1 MHHAPLTFLTNTI
14 KVVDFSACPPS
25 SKITHQRDIFPFFVF
40 SRNGV
45 LKTPS
50 IALKTHRQLEDIW
63 LFWFFMILVIVCSV
77 FLCAKGGIGLGMFFS
92 WKKGSGSFYPKACS
106 SMTETSRHHHALSM
120 VNGNLR
126 VPPQCYPEGNRPYQ
140 EVNYGMINDQ
150 TSCAQLKLWT
160 IDILSLS
167 RLRMR
172 ELGFPDPKWL
182 ALWLSTHLPFL
193 PTKANSWSRSWH
205 LIGSIHP
212 TLMVDFSASSS
223 RFCTGT

>member
-1 MHHAPLTFLTNTI
+1 MHPWRSWQIPLRWWTFQLAHHLQKSPI
-14 KVVDFSACPPS
+14 REIYSPFSFSAGTAFWKRRQLRWRLIANLRTFGSSGFSWSLSSYAPS
-25 SKITHQRDIFPFFVF
+25 S
-40 SRNGV
+40 
-45 LKTPS
+45 
-50 IALKTHRQLEDIW
+50 
-63 LFWFFMILVIVCSV
+63 
-77 FLCAKGGIGLGMFFS
+77 CAPKGGIGLGMFFS

-106 SMTETSRHHHALSM
+106 SMTETSRPHHALSM

-172 ELGFPDPKWL
+172 ELGFSDPKWL

-193 PTKANSWSRSWH
+193 PQKRTV
-205 LIGSIHP
+205 GQG
-212 TLMVDFSASSS
+212 VDI
-223 RFCTGT
+223 